1 MDSILIKGENNVNK
15 KIKKSNSSTNLTNL
29 RNKQNKNIKE
39 SFKLKEDLIPNSQ
52 DKKKNLSQPKTKKS
66 KLNIDLEQEENK
78 NSPEV
83 KLRVLPKNEPKIV
96 KKEVEAKINDQL
108 DLIFP
113 KSTEGNKIIDE
124 KNTIK
129 NDPPPNISIDRT
141 YERRRHSTINC
152 DCDCD
157 CSDFCKLL
165 KNNFLDII
173 VLGINIAII
182 VLIARI
188 YSWTKTNPLEKYDE
202 ENLILQNTNIAII
215 TPVNIA
221 NKNKNELNQ
230 CQCDHKIF
238 EFKCTEEQIVSGC
251 YDVSENSHKNL
262 LRFLDDNCDDYNKE
276 IEDNKGE
283 LHKAFDLGFKNVRK
297 MALGILIIYIALFS
311 SIFIVFLATLGAIC
325 CGDCALVVLSPCLPI
340 VLLVLVFSGIVNLIL
355 FIIMMVNYYKG
366 YTTGEFLEYY
376 KDCLDND
383 NKEIFKGIYNKLI
396 KLHSNFTA
404 FVVLNFIGMFLNY
417 VSSCLNRKKNN
428 D

>member
-202 ENLILQNTNIAII
+202 VKYLNLNVL
-215 TPVNIA
+215 
-221 NKNKNELNQ
+221 KNK
-230 CQCDHKIF
+230 
-238 EFKCTEEQIVSGC
+238 
-251 YDVSENSHKNL
+251 
-262 LRFLDDNCDDYNKE
+262 
-276 IEDNKGE
+276 
-283 LHKAFDLGFKNVRK
+283 
-297 MALGILIIYIALFS
+297 
-311 SIFIVFLATLGAIC
+311 
-325 CGDCALVVLSPCLPI
+325 
-340 VLLVLVFSGIVNLIL
+340 
-355 FIIMMVNYYKG
+355 
-366 YTTGEFLEYY
+366 
-376 KDCLDND
+376 
-383 NKEIFKGIYNKLI
+383 
-396 KLHSNFTA
+396 
-404 FVVLNFIGMFLNY
+404 
-417 VSSCLNRKKNN
+417 
-428 D
+428 